1 MLLKKL
7 CLAALLVYMSFTS
20 QRIQSGQETGPISA
34 PSGLLGGQA
43 ETGGALDG
51 TSDAVGQSGAGQSA
65 SGQAQRE
72 PVKRMTYTQ
81 MAQELAVLG
90 LNLPADLV
98 EELDGRETD
107 SEYQE
112 IMDSYWESD
121 PGFGYR
127 MLLGYWGYGD
137 YDDNWN
143 RIPTSDQVYAFDCEV
158 FDMST
163 MYTEFMNGVI
173 AISGGEFAITDIEE
187 DTSQVD
193 YDKDEGKQILTF
205 KYNGKPY
212 TFEAEFYG
220 DWLDCSVIGFMNDVF
235 EAEGNPKRL
244 LATDD
249 GGQGCILFYNTPEW
263 GKELEAL
270 TGMELDTQFW

>member
-1 MLLKKL
+1 MFFKKL

-20 QRIQSGQETGPISA
+20 QRIQSGQEAVPISV
-34 PSGLLGGQA
+34 PSGL
-43 ETGGALDG
+43 TGSRTEAGAAADG
-51 TSDAVGQSGAGQSA
+51 KQDAAGQSA
-65 SGQAQRE
+65 SGQAEHE
-72 PVKRMTYTQ
+72 PVERMTNAQ
-81 MAQELAVLG
+81 MARELERLG
-90 LNLPADLV
+90 LHLPAKLV
-98 EELDGRETD
+98 EELDAQETD

-112 IMDSYWESD
+112 IFDAYCESD

-127 MLLGYWGYGD
+127 MLLSWWGYGE
-137 YDDNWN
+137 YDDDWNWV
-143 RIPTSDQVYAFDCEV
+143 PTSDQVYAFDCEV
-158 FDMST
+158 FNMSY

-193 YDKDEGKQILTF
+193 YDKNEGKQILSF

-220 DWLDCSVIGFMNDVF
+220 DWLDCDVIGFMNDVF
-235 EAEGNPKRL
+235 AAEGNPKRL

-263 GKELEAL
+263 GKELEEL

>member
-1 MLLKKL
+1 MFFKKL

-20 QRIQSGQETGPISA
+20 QRIQSGQEAGPLSV
-34 PSGLLGGQA
+34 PSGL
-43 ETGGALDG
+43 TGSGTEAGAAADG
-51 TSDAVGQSGAGQSA
+51 KQDAAGKSA
-65 SGQAQRE
+65 SGQAERE
-72 PVKRMTYTQ
+72 PVERMTNAQ
-81 MAQELAVLG
+81 MARELERLG
-90 LNLPADLV
+90 LHLPAELV
-98 EELDGRETD
+98 EELDAQETD

-112 IMDSYWESD
+112 IFDAYCESD

-127 MLLGYWGYGD
+127 MLLSWWGYGE

-143 RIPTSDQVYAFDCEV
+143 WVPTSDQVYAFDCEV
-158 FDMST
+158 FNMSA

-193 YDKDEGKQILTF
+193 YDKNEGKQILSF

-220 DWLDCSVIGFMNDVF
+220 DWLDCDVVGFMNDVF
-235 EAEGNPKRL
+235 AAEGNPKRL

-263 GKELEAL
+263 GKELEEL